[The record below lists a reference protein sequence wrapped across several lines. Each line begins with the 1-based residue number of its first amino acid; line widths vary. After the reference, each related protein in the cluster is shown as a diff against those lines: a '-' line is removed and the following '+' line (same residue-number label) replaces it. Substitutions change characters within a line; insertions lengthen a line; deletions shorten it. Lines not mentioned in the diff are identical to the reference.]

1 MRLTFPSGLTS
12 INFFSITRDD
22 DPRRETTVGGRVM
35 ASERVASE
43 SFPCAHCAS
52 ERVVRW
58 GAAHGLPR
66 FRCLA
71 CRRTF
76 NVLTN
81 TPLAHLRNRERW
93 LTYVGTMIEGR
104 SIRGSAA
111 ACEVSATTASR
122 WRRRFA
128 KCSGEQRARLLGT
141 ILAAYSSSPGLIGA
155 AEDSNSANLSWCKD
169 LLPVV
174 LSWLV

>member
-1 MRLTFPSGLTS
+1 MISAG
-12 INFFSITRDD
+12 
-22 DPRRETTVGGRVM
+22 TTWSKVAAMKLSRA
-35 ASERVASE
+35 ASDVLV
-43 SFPCAHCAS
+43 PCAHCAS
-52 ERVVRW
+52 GRVVRW

-66 FRCLA
+66 YRCVS

-111 ACEVSATTASR
+111 ACAVSSATSSR
-122 WRRRFA
+122 WRQRFMDCTA
-128 KCSGEQRARLLGT
+128 EQRAKLLGT
-141 ILAAYSSSPGLIGA
+141 IVAAYSQSPVGA
-155 AEDSNSANLSWCKD
+155 SVETNSANLSWCKD

>member
-1 MRLTFPSGLTS
+1 MMIPAEKPPS
-12 INFFSITRDD
+12 
-22 DPRRETTVGGRVM
+22 GGRVM

-52 ERVVRW
+52 DRVVRW

-71 CRRTF
+71 CKRTF

-81 TPLAHLRNRERW
+81 TPLAHLRNRDRW

-111 ACEVSATTASR
+111 ACEVSAATASR

-128 KCSGEQRARLLGT
+128 KCSAEQRARLLGT
-141 ILAAYSSSPGLIGA
+141 ILAAYSSSPRLIGA
-155 AEDSNSANLSWCKD
+155 ADDANSANLSWCKD